1 MQSMQHHKE
10 HLEHKIRSKLKSIKK
25 KQALARAYRTQI
37 SGMKQDCI
45 KLKHEKLQQQK
56 WMRVLEEKRLK
67 EAKKVTACEKFININ
82 MSPYLCLLLLLS
94 LGYANWY
101 DNQKAIEFNSTE
113 MIKETLTT
121 NSSVFVL

>member
-1 MQSMQHHKE
+1 
-10 HLEHKIRSKLKSIKK
+10 
-25 KQALARAYRTQI
+25 
-37 SGMKQDCI
+37 
-45 KLKHEKLQQQK
+45 
-56 WMRVLEEKRLK
+56 MRVLEEKCLK

-82 MSPYLCLLLLLS
+82 MSTYLCLLLLFS